1 MSAHRILL
9 VAACL
14 AMSACGGS
22 STSPSPSAALP
33 STNAVP
39 STRSTA
45 IPPSVIAKPSLSASP
60 ATFSD
65 YDAAVCGAFTS
76 LIRAYGNP
84 DTDTPSV
91 MRRALDDA
99 VAANDPAAAERA
111 SAAMLNELETGRR
124 FAATAARWQPGASV
138 AASLDRLLLAF
149 EAWTSAKLAV
159 LTDPSAIDPQ
169 TAFEQA
175 GGVEAWT
182 GTLQGVMTVQVP
194 PGASPTPMTCR
205 AFSGEI

>member
-1 MSAHRILL
+1 VSTHRLLL

-14 AMSACGGS
+14 TMWACGGS
-22 STSPSPSAALP
+22 STSPSPSAVLP
-33 STNAVP
+33 SANGVPPTSTTATPSSVNAP
-39 STRSTA
+39 
-45 IPPSVIAKPSLSASP
+45 PSLSSP

-84 DTDTPSV
+84 DTDSPSA
-91 MRRALDDA
+91 MRKALDDA

-124 FAATAARWQPGASV
+124 FAATAARWQPGAAV

-159 LTDPSAIDPQ
+159 LTEPSAIDPQ
-169 TAFEQA
+169 AAFEQA

-182 GTLQGVMTVQVP
+182 GTLEGVMTVQAP

>member
-1 MSAHRILL
+1 VASSVDAH
-9 VAACL
+9 
-14 AMSACGGS
+14 
-22 STSPSPSAALP
+22 
-33 STNAVP
+33 
-39 STRSTA
+39 
-45 IPPSVIAKPSLSASP
+45 PSLSASP

-84 DTDTPSV
+84 DTDSASV
-91 MRRALDDA
+91 MRTALEDA

-111 SAAMLNELETGRR
+111 SAAMLNELEAGRR
-124 FAATAARWQPGASV
+124 LAATAARWQPGAAV

-149 EAWTSAKLAV
+149 EAWTSAKLAA
-159 LTDPSAIDPQ
+159 LRNPSAIDPQ

-182 GTLQGVMTVQVP
+182 GTLQGVIGIQVP
-194 PGASPTPMTCR
+194 PGASPTPCR